1 MRQDPQKVHQTS
13 RFSCPAI
20 TATLLLASLLS
31 ACGGGGGGSNS
42 SSVTPPVTPPV
53 TPQANSADTALL
65 LNAINADAAPTL
77 VLAYG
82 ATPLAVAQMV
92 IDWSARVST
101 SATIPKTCGNGG
113 SQTAAFIDAD
123 GNGRVSAGDKLS
135 VTYVN
140 CRAKELDGVLDG
152 TMNIVFTAPLA
163 QQQLAGIISFMPGFG
178 DRTETPRQGILGSVR
193 FDYTSGVISRLL
205 HVYSD
210 TQPFIM
216 AFSDASA
223 TKNDTITGLDV
234 QHELRLDTARA
245 STSIRLHLA
254 SNLLGGSLDVST
266 RTPLSSWFDSYA
278 DAGELVLSGASNS
291 KASLRV
297 NASNRN
303 LFESLL
309 GDTVIRAQDSLDVG
323 LLWSSGN
330 WLPGNKPNLDYY
342 EIKPVLA
349 TDFKLLVPPD
359 VNNMAPS
366 GSLSWAYSRP
376 LDTTSVTDALFQ
388 GQGADAGNIEARIS
402 YNGAIVTV
410 TPSSQLKAGAIYDV
424 RLNAKTYAP
433 VRDTAGNTLP
443 TPRVNVNVAQSIS
456 AAISTG
462 GMAPLLLGPAGT
474 LTLDASASSA
484 NGGPVSGTRWRQVS
498 GPSLTMDNP
507 NAARVT
513 LSSAAPSR
521 GLAVIALDAT
531 NAAGEKDTRQISIDV
546 LSDLSQALVYS
557 SRTGNGELEVDS
569 TARTEFT
576 PNTLYVASTNTL
588 QLLSPA
594 RINVFQIAIPGV
606 TWQSGL
612 TFTYGAGNTSGAQ
625 GTAKV
630 GCFGV
635 NTGTVRMLDFA
646 LDGDGKLAR
655 AAIDY
660 DDNCNGI
667 VTQASIRYRSDMPLR
682 K

>member
-1 MRQDPQKVHQTS
+1 MSHHPQEVHRSS
-13 RFSCPAI
+13 RFACTAI
-20 TATLLLASLLS
+20 PATLLLASLLS
-31 ACGGGGGGSNS
+31 ACGGGGGDTT
-42 SSVTPPVTPPV
+42 SVTPPVPPPV
-53 TPQANSADTALL
+53 APPASSADTPLL

-77 VLAYG
+77 ALAYG
-82 ATPLAVAQMV
+82 ATPLALAQMV

-101 SATIPKTCGNGG
+101 SATIPRACGNGG
-113 SQTAAFIDAD
+113 SQSAAFIDAD

-152 TMNIVFTAPLA
+152 TMNIAFTAPAA
-163 QQQLAGIISFMPGFG
+163 QQQLAGVISFMPGFG
-178 DRTETPRQGILGSVR
+178 DRTETPRQTILGSVR
-193 FDYTSGVISRLL
+193 FDYTSGVLSRLL

-216 AFSDASA
+216 AFSDATT
-223 TKNDTITGLDV
+223 TKNDTITGLEV
-234 QHELRLDTARA
+234 QHELRLDTARTA
-245 STSIRLHLA
+245 TSIRLHLA
-254 SNLLGGSLDVST
+254 SNLLGGSLDVAT

-278 DAGELVLSGASNS
+278 DAGELVLSGANNS

-297 NASNRN
+297 AAGNRN
-303 LFESLL
+303 QFDSLL
-309 GDTVIRAQDSLDVG
+309 GDTVIRSQDSLDVG

-330 WLPGNKPNLDYY
+330 WLPGNKADLDHY

-359 VNNMAPS
+359 VSAMAPS

-388 GQGADAGNIEARIS
+388 GQSPDAGTIEARIS

-410 TPSSQLKAGAIYDV
+410 TPSSQLKAGAVYDV

-443 TPRVNVNVAQSIS
+443 TPRANVTVAQSIR
-456 AAISTG
+456 AVIGTD

-474 LTLDASASSA
+474 LTLDAGASSA
-484 NGGPVSGTRWRQVS
+484 KGSPVSGTRWRQVS

-507 NAARVT
+507 NVARVT
-513 LSSAAPSR
+513 LSSATPAR
-521 GLAVIALDAT
+521 GIAVIALDAT
-531 NAAGEKDTRQISIDV
+531 NAAGETDSRQISIDV
-546 LSDLSQALVYS
+546 LSDLSNALVVS
-557 SRTGNGELEVDS
+557 SRVGSGEFAIDS
-569 TARTEFT
+569 TARTDAA
-576 PNTLYVASTNTL
+576 PITLYAAGTNAV
-588 QLLSPA
+588 QILSPTRVNA
-594 RINVFQIAIPGV
+594 FLVGIPGM
-606 TWQSGL
+606 TWQAGL
-612 TFTYGAGNTSGAQ
+612 SFTYGAGNASGAL
-625 GTAKV
+625 GAATS
-630 GCFGV
+630 GCFGPQA
-635 NTGTVRMLDFA
+635 GAVRVLDFA